1 MTMNTEHNT
10 RELSIDELESTDG
23 GTAFRINFPFDPI
36 PHVPFPTD
44 PFPGPGR
51 ELM

>member
-1 MTMNTEHNT
+1 MHTEHTT

-23 GTAFRINFPFDPI
+23 GTVFHIGFPFDHI
-36 PHVPFPTD
+36 PPVPFPVD